1 MSLEFAWLPPE
12 INSARIFAG
21 AGSGPLHVA
30 ATAWDGLA
38 QDLSASA
45 SSFDS
50 VVVGLTSGP
59 WAGPASASMA
69 AAAAPYVGWLSAA
82 AGKAASAA
90 AQARAAA
97 EAFETALGATIHPA
111 AVATNRTT
119 LASLVATNF
128 FGINAPAIAATEF
141 QYVEM
146 WAADVGAM
154 MGYHTTSAAVASTL
168 AQFDV
173 PTMSLAGLAGWL
185 SSVESQATA
194 AISSLGSQVTSA
206 LSGAGGSLTGL
217 GSTVSGAISS
227 AVSDPAAALSS
238 VESVASGLSPLT
250 SVAQIAMY
258 PASMAISPLMSVFQ
272 MAGNGGAGSAAALAS
287 ANTAG
292 LAGDATKFVGS
303 AVPADLKPFGG
314 AGGLGGGMGAD
325 LGKARL
331 VGAMSVPPTWQGSMP
346 ARMVSSAMSGMG
358 GMPAAMAGAAQGAGG
373 GMTPMPMPMGGMGAG
388 GGMPGGMMGRGG
400 ASPHVV
406 QNRPSVIPRT
416 GV

>member
-1 MSLEFAWLPPE
+1 MVLDFAWLPPE

-45 SSFDS
+45 ASFDS
-50 VVVGLTSGP
+50 VIVGLTAGP

-69 AAAAPYVGWLSAA
+69 AAATPYVGWLTAA
-82 AGKAASAA
+82 AGQAAAAS

-97 EAFETALGATIHPA
+97 AAFETALAATVHPA
-111 AVATNRTT
+111 AVTGNRTT
-119 LASLVATNF
+119 LAALVATNF

-154 MGYHTTSAAVASTL
+154 MGYHTTSTSVASTL
-168 AQFDV
+168 AQFDIPPV
-173 PTMSLAGLAGWL
+173 SLAGLTSWV
-185 SSVESQATA
+185 SSLESQVTA
-194 AISSLGSQVTSA
+194 GVSSLGSSVSSLGSSVTSV
-206 LSGAGGSLTGL
+206 L
-217 GSTVSGAISS
+217 SS
-227 AVSDPAAALSS
+227 AVSNPAAALSS
-238 VESVASGLSPLT
+238 LESAASGIQPLT

-258 PASMAISPLMSVFQ
+258 PASMAMSPLMSIFQ
-272 MAGNGGAGSAAALAS
+272 MANSSGAATAGLAG
-287 ANTAG
+287 ANAAG

-303 AVPADLKPFGG
+303 AAPDLKPFGG
-314 AGGLGGGMGAD
+314 AGGLGAGMGAD

-358 GMPAAMAGAAQGAGG
+358 GMPNAAAAMAGAAQAGG

-388 GGMPGGMMGRGG
+388 AGMAGGMMGRGG

>member
-1 MSLEFAWLPPE
+1 MVLDFAWLPPE

-50 VVVGLTSGP
+50 VIVGLTSGP

-69 AAAAPYVGWLSAA
+69 AAATPYVGWLTAA
-82 AGKAASAA
+82 AGQAAAAA

-97 EAFETALGATIHPA
+97 AAFETALTATVHPA
-111 AVATNRTT
+111 AVTGNRTT
-119 LASLVATNF
+119 LSTLVATNF

-154 MGYHTTSAAVASTL
+154 LGYHSTSTSVAATL
-168 AQFDV
+168 TQFDTPPV
-173 PTMSLAGLAGWL
+173 SLAGLPGFVSQLGSEVGAALSSVGPALSSAGTAVSSALSGVSL
-185 SSVESQATA
+185 SSVES
-194 AISSLGSQVTSA
+194 L
-206 LSGAGGSLTGL
+206 
-217 GSTVSGAISS
+217 
-227 AVSDPAAALSS
+227 
-238 VESVASGLSPLT
+238 ASGLSPLT

-258 PASMAISPLMSVFQ
+258 PASMAISPLMSVLQ
-272 MAGNGGAGSAAALAS
+272 MAGQSSAS
-287 ANTAG
+287 TAG
-292 LAGDATKFVGS
+292 LAGAALAGDATKFVGS
-303 AVPADLKPFGG
+303 AVPDLKPFGG
-314 AGGLGGGMGAD
+314 AGGLGAGMGAD

-358 GMPAAMAGAAQGAGG
+358 GMPNAAAMAGAAQGAAG

-406 QNRPSVIPRT
+406 QNRPSVVPRT
-416 GV
+416 GI

>member
-1 MSLEFAWLPPE
+1 MVLDFARLPPE

-50 VVVGLTSGP
+50 VIVGLTSGP

-69 AAAAPYVGWLSAA
+69 AAAAPYVAWLTAA
-82 AGKAASAA
+82 AGKAALAA

-97 EAFETALGATIHPA
+97 AAFETALAATVHPA
-111 AVATNRTT
+111 AVTANRTT
-119 LASLVATNF
+119 LATLIATNF
-128 FGINAPAIAATEF
+128 FGLNAPAIAATEF
-141 QYVEM
+141 TYVEM
-146 WAADVGAM
+146 WAADVAAM
-154 MGYHTTSAAVASTL
+154 LGYHSTSASVASTL

-173 PTMSLAGLAGWL
+173 PPLSLAGLTGWV
-185 SSVESQATA
+185 SSLESQATA
-194 AISSLGSQVTSA
+194 ALSSLGSSVGSSVTST
-206 LSGAGGSLTGL
+206 LTNVA
-217 GSTVSGAISS
+217 SVVSS
-227 AVSDPAAALSS
+227 AVSNPSAALSA
-238 VESVASGLSPLT
+238 VESAASGLSPLT

-258 PASMAISPLMSVFQ
+258 PASMAISPLMSIAQ
-272 MAGNGGAGSAAALAS
+272 MANSSGAATAGLAGANAAA
-287 ANTAG
+287 
-292 LAGDATKFVGS
+292 LAGDATKFVGN
-303 AVPADLKPFGG
+303 AVPDLKPFGG
-314 AGGLGGGMGAD
+314 AGGLGAGMGAD

-358 GMPAAMAGAAQGAGG
+358 AMPNAAAAMAGAAQGAGG
-373 GMTPMPMPMGGMGAG
+373 MTPMPMPMGMGGAG
-388 GGMPGGMMGRGG
+388 AGMPGGMMGRGG

-406 QNRPSVIPRT
+406 QNRPSVVPRT